1 MAKEIDIVVVGAGPV
16 GLFTVF
22 EAGLLGLNCV
32 LIDNLDKPG
41 GQCAEL
47 YPEKPIYDIPGVP
60 FQTAQEHV
68 DALLEQIKPFNYEL
82 ILNERVEEITEIDH
96 KDDKYWS
103 VTTNEGTKLTTKNIF
118 IAAGAGSFEP
128 RRPPNIEDPDKFIN
142 KGVTYAVRS
151 KSTYENKDVF
161 IFGGGDSALDWCVE
175 LAEKAKS
182 LSLVHRRDAFRGAQ
196 HTEEQMRELVA
207 AGKVKLLTPY
217 LIDSIEGSD
226 KVTGVSLKNFDTN
239 EIEHYEADELLF
251 LFGLNKKLGPILE
264 WNIDLNGK
272 KISVNTENF
281 QTSVEGIF
289 AVGDINDYP
298 GKLDLILSGFHETT
312 LAVQEAYKRLY
323 PGERVPF
330 GYTTS
335 NSKLQEKLGVQKVS
349 KLELINLIHKELPQI
364 QCGRCDT
371 PGCKQYAQAIVDGD
385 PHDRCVPGGEKT
397 LKNLNSILKRILRKL
412 ILNTVQQLRSKKF
425 LLLRK
430 NVLVVKNVL
439 MHALLMQL

>member
-60 FQTAQEHV
+60 FQTAREHV

-82 ILNERVEEITEIDH
+82 ILNERVEEITEVDH

-103 VTTNEGTKLTTKNIF
+103 VKTSERTELTTKNIF

-175 LAEKAKS
+175 LAGKAKS

-217 LIDSIEGSD
+217 LIDGIEGSD

-264 WNIDLNGK
+264 WNIDLNDK
-272 KISVNTENF
+272 KISVNTENY

-335 NSKLQEKLGVQKVS
+335 NSKLQEKLGV
-349 KLELINLIHKELPQI
+349 
-364 QCGRCDT
+364 
-371 PGCKQYAQAIVDGD
+371 
-385 PHDRCVPGGEKT
+385 
-397 LKNLNSILKRILRKL
+397 
-412 ILNTVQQLRSKKF
+412 KK
-425 LLLRK
+425 
-430 NVLVVKNVL
+430 
-439 MHALLMQL
+439 

>member
-1 MAKEIDIVVVGAGPV
+1 MSKEVDIVVVGAGPV

-82 ILNERVEEITEIDH
+82 ILNERVEEINEVDY

-103 VTTNEGTKLTTKNIF
+103 VKTNEGTELTTKNIF

-196 HTEEQMRELVA
+196 HTEEQMRDLVA

-217 LIDSIEGSD
+217 LIDGIEGSV

-239 EIEHYEADELLF
+239 EIEHYQADELLF

-281 QTSVEGIF
+281 QTSVQGIF

-335 NSKLQEKLGVQKVS
+335 NSKLQEKLGV
-349 KLELINLIHKELPQI
+349 
-364 QCGRCDT
+364 
-371 PGCKQYAQAIVDGD
+371 
-385 PHDRCVPGGEKT
+385 
-397 LKNLNSILKRILRKL
+397 
-412 ILNTVQQLRSKKF
+412 KK
-425 LLLRK
+425 
-430 NVLVVKNVL
+430 
-439 MHALLMQL
+439 

>member
-1 MAKEIDIVVVGAGPV
+1 MVKEVDIVVVGAGPV

-68 DALLEQIKPFNYEL
+68 DALLKQIEPFNYEL
-82 ILNERVEEITEIDH
+82 VLKERVELINEIDH
-96 KDDKYWS
+96 KDSKFWEIQ
-103 VTTNEGTKLTTKNIF
+103 TNESTKFITKNIF

-128 RRPPNIEDPDKFIN
+128 RRPANINEPDKFLN
-142 KGVTYAVRS
+142 NGVTYAVRS
-151 KSTYENKDVF
+151 KSLYENKDIF
-161 IFGGGDSALDWCVE
+161 IFGGGDSALDWTIE

-182 LSLVHRRDAFRGAQ
+182 LSLVHRRDAFRGAL
-196 HTEEQMRELVA
+196 HSEEKMRELVA
-207 AGKVKLLTPY
+207 SGKVNLLTPY
-217 LIDSIEGSD
+217 LIDGIEGKS
-226 KVTGVSLKNFDTN
+226 KVEAVTLKNFDTN
-239 EIEHYEADELLF
+239 EVERHDADELLF

-264 WNIDLNGK
+264 WNLDLSGK
-272 KISVNTENF
+272 KISVNTENY

-289 AVGDINDYP
+289 AVGDINNYP

-312 LAVQEAYKRLY
+312 LAVQEAYKRIY

-335 NSKLQEKLGVQKVS
+335 NSKLQEKLGVKD
-349 KLELINLIHKELPQI
+349 K
-364 QCGRCDT
+364 
-371 PGCKQYAQAIVDGD
+371 
-385 PHDRCVPGGEKT
+385 
-397 LKNLNSILKRILRKL
+397 
-412 ILNTVQQLRSKKF
+412 
-425 LLLRK
+425 
-430 NVLVVKNVL
+430 
-439 MHALLMQL
+439 

>member
-60 FQTAQEHV
+60 FQTAREHV

-82 ILNERVEEITEIDH
+82 ILNERVEEITEVDH

-103 VTTNEGTKLTTKNIF
+103 VKTNEGSELTTKNIF

-196 HTEEQMRELVA
+196 HTEEQMRELVT

-335 NSKLQEKLGVQKVS
+335 NSKLQEKLGV
-349 KLELINLIHKELPQI
+349 
-364 QCGRCDT
+364 
-371 PGCKQYAQAIVDGD
+371 
-385 PHDRCVPGGEKT
+385 
-397 LKNLNSILKRILRKL
+397 
-412 ILNTVQQLRSKKF
+412 KK
-425 LLLRK
+425 
-430 NVLVVKNVL
+430 
-439 MHALLMQL
+439 